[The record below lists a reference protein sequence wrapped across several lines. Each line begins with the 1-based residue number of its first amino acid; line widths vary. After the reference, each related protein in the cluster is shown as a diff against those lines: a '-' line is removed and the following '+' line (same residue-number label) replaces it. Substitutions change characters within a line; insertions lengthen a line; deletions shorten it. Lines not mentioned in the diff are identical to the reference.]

1 VVEIPNCKPQSVSSH
16 MLHRL
21 SFPRGGEITVRQ
33 DLLLAIL
40 RAPCG
45 NTRQLLCE
53 KRLLEGVEVV
63 TLLQLAFASE
73 ARLRMAASPA
83 SDTWTHFGSGEA
95 LKALAAVLRCS
106 KNAEKRRSC
115 AVPELRSLLI
125 GRLEGAGRMPAKLA
139 PLSRTGSCAAYSGVG
154 FGRSILRTRRERVYT
169 TWHTRP

>member
-21 SFPRGGEITVRQ
+21 SFPRGSEITVRQ

-40 RAPCG
+40 RAPCR
-45 NTRQLLCE
+45 NTRRLLCE

-63 TLLQLAFASE
+63 TLLQLAFASR

-95 LKALAAVLRCS
+95 LKALAAVRD
-106 KNAEKRRSC
+106 ARRSRRN
-115 AVPELRSLLI
+115 A
-125 GRLEGAGRMPAKLA
+125 ALA
-139 PLSRTGSCAAYSGVG
+139 QYLNSDAS
-154 FGRSILRTRRERVYT
+154 
-169 TWHTRP
+169 